1 MTTLLVFDDSD
12 AARDGLRAVCAEAA
26 PGDRLVIM
34 APVIVPASLPVNLP
48 AGDIW
53 RPVCRAEVR
62 LHHACALADALSADA
77 TRCVF
82 ARIHARDLASAVAH
96 GANRYHADTILL
108 ARPTVFWRRF
118 SLRHRTIP
126 AILQSAPCSIRILD
140 GARPGEDGPG
150 WPTQPARNAA
160 TVPALSRLHP
170 RLSREDQT
178 GAGAQVIAIKE
189 RHHAS

>member
-12 AARDGLRAVCAEAA
+12 AARDGLRAACAEVA
-26 PGDRLVIM
+26 PGERLVIM
-34 APVIVPASLPVNLP
+34 APVIVPASLPVNVS

-53 RPVCRAEVR
+53 RSVCRAEVR
-62 LHHACALADALSADA
+62 LHHARALADALSADA
-77 TRCVF
+77 TRCAF
-82 ARIHARDLASAVAH
+82 ARIHARDLASAVAY

-108 ARPTVFWRRF
+108 ARPTIFWRRF

-126 AILQSAPCSIRILD
+126 AILRSAPCEVRILD
-140 GARPGEDGPG
+140 GARPDERGPG
-150 WPTQPARNAA
+150 WPTQPARDAA
-160 TVPALSRLHP
+160 RTPALSHLHP
-170 RLSREDQT
+170 RLSPVDQA